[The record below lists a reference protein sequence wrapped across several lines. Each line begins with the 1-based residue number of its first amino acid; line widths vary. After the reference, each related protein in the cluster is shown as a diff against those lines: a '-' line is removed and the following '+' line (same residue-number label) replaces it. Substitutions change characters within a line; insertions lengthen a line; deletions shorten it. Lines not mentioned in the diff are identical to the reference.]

1 MADDKD
7 LPRYQVYALR
17 YATRE
22 GRRQDN
28 FIGGDP
34 HDGPMPMDY
43 FCWLA
48 VGDERRFVI
57 DCGFTEEVSAQ
68 RKRTYLRNPVDA
80 LELLGVSAADV
91 EDVIITH
98 LHYDHVGNFDRF
110 PKARFHLQETELAFA
125 TGKYMR
131 HPFLSHAF
139 EVEDVVGMVRL
150 NYRGRVVF
158 HNGDAELAPGLRL
171 HLAGGHSAGLQF
183 VSVHTRARLAGAGVG
198 RDALLRAHG
207 QRPAVHDDL
216 PCRRHARGLR
226 PAEGDCAE
234 PRPHRAGAR
243 SPGDAALSAA
253 VSGAQGR
260 GGAAR
265 PAAAALAVKRLI
277 PRSRASSRR
286 PRLDLGPGRRNDL
299 IDRALSRR
307 LVGPEAEELGPVSE
321 PIARHVIVSHLD
333 HQLGP

>member
-1 MADDKD
+1 MPDDND

-48 VGDERRFVI
+48 ISDERRFVI

-80 LELLGVSAADV
+80 LELLGVRAADV
-91 EDVIITH
+91 EDFIITH

-110 PKARFHLQETELAFA
+110 PKARFHLQEAELAFA

-150 NYRGRVVF
+150 NYRGRVIF
-158 HNGDAELAPGLRL
+158 HTQRGGVVLASDVTHYYEHMESGRPFTTTFHVGDTLEGY
-171 HLAGGHSAGLQF
+171 
-183 VSVHTRARLAGAGVG
+183 
-198 RDALLRAHG
+198 DWLRAIAPSPEHIVPG
-207 QRPAVHDDL
+207 HDPLVMRLYPPPSLELKGVAV
-216 PCRRHARGLR
+216 
-226 PAEGDCAE
+226 
-234 PRPHRAGAR
+234 
-243 SPGDAALSAA
+243 
-253 VSGAQGR
+253 
-260 GGAAR
+260 
-265 PAAAALAVKRLI
+265 
-277 PRSRASSRR
+277 
-286 PRLDLGPGRRNDL
+286 RLDAPPLERPST
-299 IDRALSRR
+299 A
-307 LVGPEAEELGPVSE
+307 
-321 PIARHVIVSHLD
+321 
-333 HQLGP
+333 

>member
-1 MADDKD
+1 MAEDND
-7 LPRYQVYALR
+7 LPRYRVYALR

-28 FIGGDP
+28 FVGGDL

-48 VGDERRFVI
+48 ISDERRFVI
-57 DCGFTEEVSAQ
+57 DCGFTEEVAAQ

-80 LELLGVSAADV
+80 LALLWVSAADV
-91 EDVIITH
+91 DDVIITH

-158 HNGDAELAPGLRL
+158 HNGDTELAPGLRL

-183 VSVHTRARLAGAGVG
+183 VSVHTERGWLVLASDVTHYYEHMESGRPFTTTFHVGTPSRVTAGSGPLRRA
-198 RDALLRAHG
+198 
-207 QRPAVHDDL
+207 PTTS
-216 PCRRHARGLR
+216 C
-226 PAEGDCAE
+226 
-234 PRPHRAGAR
+234 
-243 SPGDAALSAA
+243 
-253 VSGAQGR
+253 
-260 GGAAR
+260 
-265 PAAAALAVKRLI
+265 
-277 PRSRASSRR
+277 
-286 PRLDLGPGRRNDL
+286 LGTTP
-299 IDRALSRR
+299 S
-307 LVGPEAEELGPVSE
+307 
-321 PIARHVIVSHLD
+321 
-333 HQLGP
+333 

>member
-48 VGDERRFVI
+48 ISEERRFVI

-80 LELLGVSAADV
+80 LELLGVRAADV

-110 PKARFHLQETELAFA
+110 PKARFHLQETELNFA

-150 NYRGRVVF
+150 NYRGRVIF

-183 VSVHTRARLAGAGVG
+183 VSVHTERGWLVLASDVTHYYEHMDSG
-198 RDALLRAHG
+198 R
-207 QRPAVHDDL
+207 PFYDDL
-216 PCRRHARGLR
+216 QCRRHARGLR
-226 PAEGDCAE
+226 PAEGHCAK
-234 PRPHRAGAR
+234 PKPYRAGAR
-243 SPGDAALSAA
+243 SPCDAALSAA
-253 VSGAQGR
+253 VSGTQGR
-260 GGAAR
+260 GRAAR
-265 PAAAALAVKRLI
+265 HAANGPASIRLN
-277 PRSRASSRR
+277 
-286 PRLDLGPGRRNDL
+286 G
-299 IDRALSRR
+299 
-307 LVGPEAEELGPVSE
+307 
-321 PIARHVIVSHLD
+321 
-333 HQLGP
+333 

>member
-1 MADDKD
+1 MADDND

-48 VGDERRFVI
+48 ISDKRRFVI

-80 LELLGVSAADV
+80 LELLGVRAGDV

-110 PKARFHLQETELAFA
+110 PKARFHLQEAELAFA

-158 HNGDAELAPGLRL
+158 HNGDTELAPGLRL
-171 HLAGGHSAGLQF
+171 WQEAIRRACSSSACIR
-183 VSVHTRARLAGAGVG
+183 SAVG
-198 RDALLRAHG
+198 W
-207 QRPAVHDDL
+207 
-216 PCRRHARGLR
+216 CWRRT
-226 PAEGDCAE
+226 
-234 PRPHRAGAR
+234 
-243 SPGDAALSAA
+243 
-253 VSGAQGR
+253 
-260 GGAAR
+260 
-265 PAAAALAVKRLI
+265 
-277 PRSRASSRR
+277 
-286 PRLDLGPGRRNDL
+286 
-299 IDRALSRR
+299 
-307 LVGPEAEELGPVSE
+307 
-321 PIARHVIVSHLD
+321 
-333 HQLGP
+333 

>member
-1 MADDKD
+1 MPDDND

-48 VGDERRFVI
+48 VSDERRFVI

-80 LELLGVSAADV
+80 LELLGVRAGDV

-110 PKARFHLQETELAFA
+110 PQARFHLQEAELAFA

-158 HNGDAELAPGLRL
+158 HNGDTELAPGLRL

-183 VSVHTRARLAGAGVG
+183 VSVHTQRGWLVLASDVTHYYEHMDSGRPFTTTFHVG
-198 RDALLRAHG
+198 DTLEGYGRLRAIAPSPDHIVPG
-207 QRPAVHDDL
+207 HDPLVMRLYPPPSPELKGVAV
-216 PCRRHARGLR
+216 
-226 PAEGDCAE
+226 
-234 PRPHRAGAR
+234 
-243 SPGDAALSAA
+243 
-253 VSGAQGR
+253 
-260 GGAAR
+260 
-265 PAAAALAVKRLI
+265 
-277 PRSRASSRR
+277 
-286 PRLDLGPGRRNDL
+286 RLDAP
-299 IDRALSRR
+299 
-307 LVGPEAEELGPVSE
+307 
-321 PIARHVIVSHLD
+321 PIERPPNA
-333 HQLGP
+333 

>member
-1 MADDKD
+1 MPDDNN

-48 VGDERRFVI
+48 ISDERRFVI

-68 RKRTYLRNPVDA
+68 RKRTFLRNPVDA
-80 LELLGVSAADV
+80 LGLLGVRAADV

-125 TGKYMR
+125 TGKYMA

-150 NYRGRVVF
+150 NYRGPRRLSQRRHGARAGISPASGGRPF
-158 HNGDAELAPGLRL
+158 GGLAICQR
-171 HLAGGHSAGLQF
+171 AYS
-183 VSVHTRARLAGAGVG
+183 ARLAGAGVG
-198 RDALLRAHG
+198 RDALLRTHG
-207 QRPAVHDDL
+207 KRAPFTTTFHVGDTLEGYDRLRAVASNPDHIVPGHDPLVMQLYPPASQELKGV
-216 PCRRHARGLR
+216 
-226 PAEGDCAE
+226 
-234 PRPHRAGAR
+234 
-243 SPGDAALSAA
+243 
-253 VSGAQGR
+253 
-260 GGAAR
+260 AAR
-265 PAAAALAVKRLI
+265 LDEPPQKR
-277 PRSRASSRR
+277 PSS
-286 PRLDLGPGRRNDL
+286 
-299 IDRALSRR
+299 A
-307 LVGPEAEELGPVSE
+307 
-321 PIARHVIVSHLD
+321 
-333 HQLGP
+333 